1 MNELINLALRRN
13 IFYPCNEIYSNS
25 PAGFY
30 DYGPIGLKIK
40 NNIIEFWRKELL
52 ESFDALEIDGC
63 QILPEPIFKAS
74 GHLDSFYDPVVKCSK
89 CGLFYRVD
97 KLLESKVEVGEKTD
111 LNVLDNLIKEH
122 NLKCEKCKSNF
133 EKSFHFNMMFKLN
146 VGVGANN
153 LAYLR
158 PEACQNIFLDFLRIY
173 KGSRRNLPLAIAQ
186 IGKAFRNEISPRNG
200 LLRTREFSQMDIEFF
215 FDPEE
220 INNFSLEEYYNLQI
234 PVKLVNSKK
243 EQEFFTLKEL
253 LDKKIFKYGV
263 EAYCIAKNYAFFTKI
278 GFLPKDIRYREVSPE
293 DRAFY
298 SLATWD
304 LEVKSEDSWVELM
317 ANNYRTNHDLSGHQK
332 ESKTSLEVL
341 SNEKKVLPHIFE
353 MSMGTDRLFY
363 CLLSNALSTLNDKS
377 VLKLNSYIAPYN
389 FAIFPLV
396 NKDNIDK
403 LAENLYENLRTKY
416 KVIYDDKGSI
426 GKRYARIDEIG
437 IRYAITI
444 DYDTKEKE
452 ILTIRDSWTTEQEKV
467 SLKDLNKKIEE
478 LLKK

>member
-1 MNELINLALRRN
+1 MSDLINLALRRN
-13 IFYPCNEIYSNS
+13 IFYPCNEIYPNS

-40 NNIIEFWRKELL
+40 NNIIEFWRNELL
-52 ESFDALEIDGC
+52 NSFDALEIDGC

-111 LNVLDNLIKEH
+111 LKTLDNLIVEH
-122 NLKCEKCKSNF
+122 KLRCEKCKSNF

-153 LAYLR
+153 SAYLR

-173 KGSRRNLPLAIAQ
+173 KGSRKNLPLAIAQ

-215 FDPEE
+215 FDPNE
-220 INNFSLEEYYNLQI
+220 INNFSLEEYYNLEI
-234 PVKLVNSKK
+234 PVKLVNSPK

-253 LDKKIFKYGV
+253 LDKKIFQYNV
-263 EAYCIAKNYAFFTKI
+263 EAYCIAKNYDFFKKI
-278 GFLPKDIRYREVSPE
+278 GFLTKDIRYREVSKD

-304 LEVKSEDSWVELM
+304 LEVKSEGNWVELM
-317 ANNYRTNHDLSGHQK
+317 ANNYRTDHDLKGHQK

-363 CLLSNALSTLNDKS
+363 CLLSNALSTLNEKS
-377 VLKLNSYIAPYN
+377 VLRLNAKIAPYN

-396 NKDNIDK
+396 NKDGIND
-403 LAENLYENLRTKY
+403 LAEDLYTDLKSKF

-444 DYDTKEKE
+444 DYDTKEKG
-452 ILTIRDSWTTEQEKV
+452 ILTIRDSWTTEQEKIDV
-467 SLKDLNKKIEE
+467 NLLEKKMAE
-478 LLKK
+478 LLLK